1 MESIALKLFLSLL
14 VGAAVGFERESDA
27 KGKESLL
34 GGGVRTFSL
43 VSLIGFLSGLFYLNN
58 LPLVS
63 VFLSIAFVALLIVYY
78 TLHSKETKNLG
89 LTTEMAY
96 ILTFAI
102 GNVLALNFINTQIT
116 LALVVMLILIL
127 SLKQKSK
134 QLISEVSRSEVES
147 FISYAIVALVI
158 LPFLPNITYTL
169 SNFPS
174 LINFFHGI
182 GLEVSKL
189 SGLEIINPSKL
200 WFIVVLITGIDVFGY
215 VLGKMLGS
223 GKGFAIT
230 SFIGGFISST
240 STTQSL
246 ANQSKA
252 YSNKNILVGAAILAN
267 LASFIQIFLLVG
279 PLNVDFLVKIFPS
292 LVGMIIS
299 AGIISIYY
307 FSKTGKV
314 APVNT
319 IEKSNRKIFSLL
331 PALRFAVL
339 ILVVK
344 IITGIGL
351 IYFGHI
357 GFLISSIISSIAG
370 PDPILINLATSSP
383 TSISLSFALLVFLSV
398 NAANLL
404 SKMAYSYLQGS
415 KTFAKA
421 ISISLLI
428 IIISSAIVFII

>member
-1 MESIALKLFLSLL
+1 MESVALKLFLSLL

-246 ANQSKA
+246 ATQSKT

-428 IIISSAIVFII
+428 IIISSALVFII

>member
-1 MESIALKLFLSLL
+1 MESVALKLFLSLL

-215 VLGKMLGS
+215 VMGKMLGS

-246 ANQSKA
+246 ANQSKT

-292 LVGMIIS
+292 LLGMIIS

-314 APVNT
+314 APVKT

-351 IYFGHI
+351 IYFGHV

-383 TSISLSFALLVFLSV
+383 ASISLSFALLVFLSV

-415 KTFAKA
+415 KAFAKA

-428 IIISSAIVFII
+428 IIISSALVFII

>member
-1 MESIALKLFLSLL
+1 MESVALKLFLSLL

-246 ANQSKA
+246 ANQSKT

-292 LVGMIIS
+292 LLGMIIS
-299 AGIISIYY
+299 AGIISVYY

-415 KTFAKA
+415 KAFAKA

>member
-58 LPLVS
+58 LPLVA

-78 TLHSKETKNLG
+78 TLHSKATKNLG

-223 GKGFAIT
+223 DKGFAIT

-240 STTQSL
+240 STTQNL
-246 ANQSKA
+246 ANQSKT

-279 PLNVDFLVKIFPS
+279 PLNVDFLIKIFPS
-292 LVGMIIS
+292 LAGMIIS

-314 APVNT
+314 APANK

-331 PALRFAVL
+331 PALRFAAL

-344 IITGIGL
+344 IVTGIGL
-351 IYFGHI
+351 IYFGHV
-357 GFLISSIISSIAG
+357 GFLVSSILASIAG

-383 TSISLSFALLVFLSV
+383 ASISLSFALLVFLAV

-404 SKMAYSYLQGS
+404 SKIAYSYLQGS
-415 KTFAKA
+415 KSFAKA

-428 IIISSAIVFII
+428 IIISSAIVFVI

>member
-158 LPFLPNITYTL
+158 LPFLPNTTYTL

-215 VLGKMLGS
+215 VMGKMLGS

-246 ANQSKA
+246 ANQSKT

-292 LVGMIIS
+292 LLGMIIS
-299 AGIISIYY
+299 AGIISVYY

-314 APVNT
+314 VPVKT
-319 IEKSNRKIFSLL
+319 LEKSNRKIFSLL

-351 IYFGHI
+351 IYFGHV

-383 TSISLSFALLVFLSV
+383 ASISLSFALLVFLAV

-415 KTFAKA
+415 KAFAKA

-428 IIISSAIVFII
+428 IIISSALVFII